1 MIAWFWVG
9 VVWIAYVYVGYP
21 LILWL
26 LGLVRKVE
34 PAIRADHRPS
44 VSVLIAAWNEERDI
58 AWKLAETLGWDYPAD
73 RLEVLVAS
81 DGSEDRTDEIVRGMT
96 DARLTFV
103 RMEPRGGK
111 SAALNR
117 LAQLARGEILFF
129 TDANSH
135 IESGA
140 LRRIAR
146 HFADPR
152 VGCVTGEMHYRDER
166 AESAVSEGTRV
177 YWGYESLIKQLESRI
192 GSVLVCVGSVFAI
205 RAALFEPLHP
215 EVANDLELPLR
226 IGRTGRWLRYEPT
239 VRSVERPAHTGREE
253 FSRQRRIV
261 AQGALA
267 IWRLRAQLTP
277 LRAWQFLSRKVLRW
291 LTAVPL
297 VLLLVST
304 AALAP
309 RSPFGLLLVPQ
320 VAFWALALV
329 GYILARAGLRPGR
342 LFSLPFYVVLVALAG
357 VMGVIDACA
366 GRRFRVWETAA
377 LSRGSVN

>member
-1 MIAWFWVG
+1 MIVLFWVG

-21 LILWL
+21 VILWL

-34 PAIRADHRPS
+34 PEISADHRPS

-58 AWKLAETLGWDYPAD
+58 AWKLTETLGWDYPAD

-103 RMEPRGGK
+103 RMEQRGGK

-135 IESGA
+135 VESGA

-166 AESAVSEGTRV
+166 EESAVSEGTRV
-177 YWGYESLIKQLESRI
+177 YWGYEALIKQLESRI

-205 RAALFEPLHP
+205 RTALFEPLHP

-239 VRSVERPAHTGREE
+239 VHSVERPAQTGREE

-267 IWRLRAQLTP
+267 LWRLRAQLTP

-297 VLLLVST
+297 VVLLVST
-304 AALAP
+304 AALAA
-309 RSPFGLLLVPQ
+309 RAPFGLILVPQ

-329 GYILARAGLRPGR
+329 GYILTRVGRRPGR
-342 LFSLPFYVVLVALAG
+342 LFALPFYVILVAFAG
-357 VMGVIDACA
+357 VMGVVDACA
-366 GRRFRVWETAA
+366 GRRFRVWETAT
-377 LSRGSVN
+377 LSRGGVN

>member
-1 MIAWFWVG
+1 MIIIFWISVA
-9 VVWIAYVYVGYP
+9 WIAYVYVGYP

-26 LGLVRKVE
+26 LGLVRAVE
-34 PAIRADHRPS
+34 PDLRADHLPS

-58 AWKLAETLGWDYPAD
+58 AWKLAETLGWDYPAE
-73 RLEVLVAS
+73 RLEILVAS
-81 DGSEDRTDEIVRGMT
+81 DGSIDRTDEIVRSMSNS
-96 DARLTFV
+96 RLTFV
-103 RMEPRGGK
+103 RMEQRGGK
-111 SAALNR
+111 SVALNS
-117 LAQLARGEILFF
+117 LVQLARGEVLFF

-140 LRRIAR
+140 LRRIVR

-152 VGCVTGEMHYRDER
+152 VGCVTGEMHYRDEQEDSVV
-166 AESAVSEGTRV
+166 AGGTSV
-177 YWGYESLIKQLESRI
+177 YWGYEAFIKHLESRI

-226 IGRTGRWLRYEPT
+226 IGRTGGWLRYEPT
-239 VRSVERPAHTGREE
+239 VRSVERPAQTGREE
-253 FSRQRRIV
+253 FARQRRIV

-267 IWRLRAQLTP
+267 LWRLRGQLTP
-277 LRAWQFLSRKVLRW
+277 LRAWQFFSRKVLRW

-304 AALAP
+304 TALAS
-309 RSPFGLLLVPQ
+309 RAPFGLLLVPQ
-320 VAFWALALV
+320 FAFWALAGV
-329 GYILARAGLRPGR
+329 GYILARVGLRFGR
-342 LFSLPFYVVLVALAG
+342 LFSVPFYVVLVAVAG
-357 VMGVIDACA
+357 VMGIVDACA

-377 LSRGSVN
+377 LSRGGLN

>member
-1 MIAWFWVG
+1 MILLFWTCLAWLL
-9 VVWIAYVYVGYP
+9 YVYAGYP

-34 PAIRADHRPS
+34 PELRVDYLPS

-58 AWKLAETLGWDYPAD
+58 AWKLTETLSWDYPAD

-81 DGSEDRTDEIVRGMT
+81 DGSVDRTDEIVRSMA

-103 RMEPRGGK
+103 RMEQRGGK
-111 SAALNR
+111 NAALNR

-140 LRRIAR
+140 LRRIIR

-152 VGCVTGEMHYRDER
+152 VGCVTGEMHYRDEGK
-166 AESAVSEGTRV
+166 ESAVSEGTSV
-177 YWGYESLIKQLESRI
+177 YWGYEALIKRLESRI

-205 RAALFEPLHP
+205 RTPLFSPLHP

-239 VRSVERPAHTGREE
+239 VRSVERPAQTGGEE
-253 FSRQRRIV
+253 FSRERRIV
-261 AQGALA
+261 AQGLLAL
-267 IWRLRAQLTP
+267 WRLRAQLTP
-277 LRAWQFLSRKVLRW
+277 LRAWQFLSRKVARW

-297 VLLLVST
+297 ILLLVAT
-304 AALAP
+304 ASLAA
-309 RSPFGLLLVPQ
+309 RAPFGLLLAPQ

-329 GYILARAGLRPGR
+329 GYILARAGLRFGR
-342 LFSLPFYVVLVALAG
+342 LSLPFYIVLVGFAG
-357 VMGVIDACA
+357 VMGVVDACA
-366 GRRFRVWETAA
+366 GRRFRVWETAT
-377 LSRGSVN
+377 LSRGDVN

>member
-1 MIAWFWVG
+1 MIVLFWVG

-26 LGLVRKVE
+26 LGLVRTVGPE
-34 PAIRADHRPS
+34 IRADHRPS

-58 AWKLAETLGWDYPAD
+58 AWKLTETLNWDYPAD
-73 RLEVLVAS
+73 RFEVLVAS

-103 RMEPRGGK
+103 RMEQRGGK

-135 IESGA
+135 IEPGA

-146 HFADPR
+146 HFADSR

-166 AESAVSEGTRV
+166 EESAVSEGTRV
-177 YWGYESLIKQLESRI
+177 YWGYEALIKQMESRI

-205 RAALFEPLHP
+205 RTALFEPLHP

-239 VRSVERPAHTGREE
+239 VRSVERPAQTGREE

-267 IWRLRAQLTP
+267 LWRLRAQLTP
-277 LRAWQFLSRKVLRW
+277 LRAWQFISRKVLRW

-329 GYILARAGLRPGR
+329 GYILARAGVRPGR
-342 LFSLPFYVVLVALAG
+342 LFSLPFYVVLVAFAG

-366 GRRFRVWETAA
+366 GRRFRVWDTAA
-377 LSRGSVN
+377 LSRGSAN

>member
-1 MIAWFWVG
+1 MIVLFWVG

-26 LGLVRKVE
+26 LGLVRTVGPE
-34 PAIRADHRPS
+34 IRADHRPS

-58 AWKLAETLGWDYPAD
+58 AWKLTETLSWDYPAD
-73 RLEVLVAS
+73 RFEVLVAS

-103 RMEPRGGK
+103 RMEQRGGK

-135 IESGA
+135 IEPGA

-166 AESAVSEGTRV
+166 EESAVSEGTRV
-177 YWGYESLIKQLESRI
+177 YWGYEALIKQMESRI

-205 RAALFEPLHP
+205 RTALFEPLHP

-239 VRSVERPAHTGREE
+239 VRSVERPAQTGREE

-267 IWRLRAQLTP
+267 LWRLRAQLTP
-277 LRAWQFLSRKVLRW
+277 LRAWQFISRKVLRW

-329 GYILARAGLRPGR
+329 GYILARAGVRPGR
-342 LFSLPFYVVLVALAG
+342 LFSLPFYVVLVAFAG
-357 VMGVIDACA
+357 VMGVIDACT
-366 GRRFRVWETAA
+366 GRRFRVWDTAA
-377 LSRGSVN
+377 LSRGSAN